1 MATKR
6 DYYEVLG
13 VSKTASK
20 ADIKKAYRSLAL
32 QYHPDKNKG
41 NKEAEEKFKEAT
53 EAYQVLSDDT
63 QRARYDQYG
72 HSAFEGAGAGGFGS
86 YGDFSGFE
94 DIFGDIFSS
103 FFGGMGGARG
113 GTRQRG
119 QQGAD
124 LSYNL
129 DIEFEEAVFGTEK
142 EIKLKR
148 RNTCKECGGN
158 GAQKGS
164 KIEQCSQC
172 HGVGQVRIQQ
182 GFFTISRPCPT
193 CNGTGEIIKD
203 KCQTCRGTGR
213 CVEDNTLKVKVP
225 AGIDNGQR
233 LKLRGEGEAGT
244 NGGASGDLYV
254 NIRVKE
260 HKVFQRDGEDLY
272 YELPV
277 NYTTLVLGGEV
288 DILTLEGKEKL
299 KIAAGTPSDKIF
311 KLRNRGVQILG
322 TTRRGDLNIKL
333 SVHVPQ
339 NISSEEEEAIK
350 KLQEVE
356 TKAPEVKDKNESFF
370 DKFKKMFV

>member
-1 MATKR
+1 MANKR

-41 NKEAEEKFKEAT
+41 FKEAT

-63 QRARYDQYG
+63 QRAKYDQYG
-72 HSAFEGAGAGGFGS
+72 HSAFEQGAGGFGGF
-86 YGDFSGFE
+86 GDFSGFE

-129 DIEFEEAVFGTEK
+129 DIEFEEAVFGAEK

-148 RNTCKECGGN
+148 RNTCKDCGGT

-164 KIEQCSQC
+164 SIEKCSQC
-172 HGVGQVRIQQ
+172 NGVGQVRIQQ

-213 CVEDNTLKVKVP
+213 CAEDNTLKVKVP
-225 AGIDNGQR
+225 AGIDDGQR

-254 NIRVKE
+254 NIRVKD
-260 HKVFQRDGEDLY
+260 HKVFQRDEENLF

-288 DILTLEGKEKL
+288 
-299 KIAAGTPSDKIF
+299 
-311 KLRNRGVQILG
+311 
-322 TTRRGDLNIKL
+322 
-333 SVHVPQ
+333 
-339 NISSEEEEAIK
+339 
-350 KLQEVE
+350 
-356 TKAPEVKDKNESFF
+356 
-370 DKFKKMFV
+370 